1 MGNCLKKDYDNQW
14 GGDYWGSPAT
24 SPEEALLSCEPRSKG
39 EKKLVAGDGDGDS
52 DDLFS
57 SSGGKRK
64 RRTTE
69 VKIKIT
75 KKQLE
80 ELLGMQ
86 EMQGLT
92 LQQVLTQ
99 LMNSSSNINGGFES
113 NQRPW
118 RPALHSI
125 PE

>member
-14 GGDYWGSPAT
+14 GGDYWDSPVS
-24 SPEEALLSCEPRSKG
+24 SPERALLSCQPSSKE
-39 EKKLVAGDGDGDS
+39 EKKVVAGDGDS
-52 DDLFS
+52 DDRFS
-57 SSGGKRK
+57 SSDGK

-92 LQQVLTQ
+92 LQQVLTR
-99 LMNSSSNINGGFES
+99 LMNGNDGRFES
-113 NQRPW
+113 NQRSW

>member
-14 GGDYWGSPAT
+14 GGDYWGSQAT
-24 SPEEALLSCEPRSKG
+24 SPETSPETSLLPR
-39 EKKLVAGDGDGDS
+39 EKKVLAGDGNGDEHS
-52 DDLFS
+52 GAQFS
-57 SSGGKRK
+57 SSDKKR
-64 RRTTE
+64 E

-80 ELLGMQ
+80 ELLGME

-92 LQQVLTQ
+92 LQQVLTR
-99 LMNSSSNINGGFES
+99 LMNGGDESFES

-118 RPALHSI
+118 RPQLHSI